1 MHPFHTKYMFKIW
14 HIQYII
20 INAYLYLIRPTQMIL
35 KVYSCNNLFSYSY
48 TIIRIFL
55 QWPIVLEW
63 YVLKNTLEPKC
74 IETVDMM
81 SHLISST
88 STTTILFRPL
98 LDRAEHTRSSLT
110 ILSTKFDFI
119 YLWCIYQVSDLEV
132 GRRDFAQ
139 WSN

>member
-1 MHPFHTKYMFKIW
+1 MHIYTYHVPKISLLGQLKSFW
-14 HIQYII
+14 
-20 INAYLYLIRPTQMIL
+20 

-74 IETVDMM
+74 IVTVDMM
-81 SHLISST
+81 SHHISST

-98 LDRAEHTRSSLT
+98 LDRAEHTRSSLP

-119 YLWCIYQVSDLEV
+119 YLWYIYQVSDLEV
-132 GRRDFAQ
+132 GRRDTSLSELINLGIRKA
-139 WSN
+139 